1 MIRILKRYTESDE
14 ALCEGYSDYDCTY
27 KADVQIQGE
36 TDSFGYETIDLC
48 ESCLQ
53 NMRADEEADED
64 RILEENHEEAPDGQL
79 WLFTAS
85 YQDDYDWCCFYSVNK
100 GLAVREKK
108 REEERSAK
116 HGGLYNPQI
125 RLVPRETAI
134 AVKQRYDNR
143 WNEEW

>member
-14 ALCEGYSDYDCTY
+14 ALCEGYS
-27 KADVQIQGE
+27 
-36 TDSFGYETIDLC
+36 
-48 ESCLQ
+48 
-53 NMRADEEADED
+53 
-64 RILEENHEEAPDGQL
+64 
-79 WLFTAS
+79 
-85 YQDDYDWCCFYSVNK
+85 DYDWCCFYSVNK